1 MPLPESPPGL
11 HPLLAAGVAAR
22 RSQPRYQD
30 VGIAEARALNRRRN
44 LPDGAT
50 PPIDLFAVEALQIA
64 GPGGTLPLR
73 LYRPSAERPL
83 PLLVYLHGGGFVA
96 GDLDTHDTI
105 LRRLAREACILILSV
120 DYRLA
125 PEHPFPAAVD
135 DARAATV
142 YALEAAEALG
152 AGAILVGGDSAGGA
166 LAAAAAAG
174 VPELAGLVLLYP
186 VTDLS
191 RIGESESYRL
201 FGDGRAGLSTDDML
215 WNSGLYAPHPI
226 SRGDWRCSPLL
237 LPPGMRLPPT
247 LVLTAEFDVLRSD
260 GEAFAHLLG
269 ARGVAVTRHRM
280 TGVNH
285 GFLGA
290 PDAVPQVSAAFATIA
305 AWIKSEAGGAAFK
318 HRR

>member
-1 MPLPESPPGL
+1 MASWQVNALNVALHLTIKRVMSATGTVAKTRKFVESRRPIRLPPGCEKTPVDA
-11 HPLLAAGVAAR
+11 HAFRGEWVRGPQSSDARTLL
-22 RSQPRYQD
+22 Y
-30 VGIAEARALNRRRN
+30 
-44 LPDGAT
+44 LP
-50 PPIDLFAVEALQIA
+50 
-64 GPGGTLPLR
+64 
-73 LYRPSAERPL
+73 
-83 PLLVYLHGGGFVA
+83 GGGFMLPA
-96 GDLDTHDTI
+96 SPQITHLM
-105 LRRLAREACILILSV
+105 LRIHREAGTRGLLV
-120 DYRLA
+120 HYRLA

-285 GFLGA
+285 GFLAA